1 MRNRIASLAI
11 LMLAFVGCSHV
22 GDASFTVDKKSFK
35 QDGQQSHV
43 VNQSLDGDSYYY
55 VGVD

>member
-1 MRNRIASLAI
+1 MRNQIAGSAI
-11 LMLAFVGCSHV
+11 LMLALAGCSHV
-22 GDASFTVDKKSFK
+22 GDASFTVNKKSFK